1 MLSLSGHLWLEYS
14 HVKIY
19 CMQHI
24 PSTTP
29 GFVLTSLSFRKT
41 ENKTTTIPS
50 WQQAVTENRSSIA
63 KFDYCLPP
71 EELNNGDQEIN
82 AHAA

>member
-1 MLSLSGHLWLEYS
+1 M
-14 HVKIY
+14 K
-19 CMQHI
+19 HI

-41 ENKTTTIPS
+41 ENKKTTAKS
-50 WQQAVTENRSSIA
+50 WQQTGIESRSIA

-71 EELNNGDQEIN
+71 EELNNGEQAGN
-82 AHAA
+82 VHAA